1 MTSITPDYCPV
12 CSSIDISAGYCQ
24 HCGSESVSVVL
35 QQKPPDSMVAIK
47 HPGGTML
54 MSADRFHKLSDS
66 KFKKLI
72 GGKSHEKRNP
82 VCRRQQAAN

>member
-1 MTSITPDYCPV
+1 MVADYRDYCPV
-12 CSSIDISAGYCQ
+12 CSSVDISAGYCQ
-24 HCGSESVSVVL
+24 HCGSESVSSVL
-35 QQKPPDSMVAIK
+35 QQKSPGSMVAVK

-72 GGKSHEKRNP
+72 GGKSYEKCKH
-82 VCRRQQAAN
+82 VRRR